1 LPGAFEFLDYA
12 LQEASMTARFND
24 TIFALSSGALPAG
37 VAVVRLSGPRAIEVA
52 SILAGE
58 VPLDRKA
65 ALRTIRNRNGLII
78 DRGLLLAFPGPNSF
92 TGEDCVELHL
102 HGSRAVVSAV
112 YEELGQFSGMRLAE
126 AGEFSRRAFE
136 KGKMDLVEVEGL
148 ADLISAETEM
158 QRRLA
163 VEQGFGGQ
171 SALYMDWAERLTRS
185 RALIEAEL
193 DFADEDDVPGSVSDR
208 VWADV
213 GDLYLELQDH
223 IAQAKAGEIIRDGFK
238 VVIAGPP
245 NAGKSSLLNALAKR
259 DVAIVTEIAG
269 TTRDVLHIDLDMDG
283 YLVRFFDTAGLRET
297 EDRVEQEG
305 VRRARM
311 AIDQADF
318 VIELEEIDS
327 NTKHIRSE
335 LAIETIR
342 VGSKRD
348 IHGPSSDYDL
358 CISSHDGE
366 GMDEL
371 RRAIL
376 DRVQALW
383 TGSLVPNRAR
393 QLDYLKDASN
403 FIEEALNGREL
414 DLRAESL
421 RAAASSLGRITGRVD
436 VEQLLDVIF
445 SQFCIGK

>member
-1 LPGAFEFLDYA
+1 
-12 LQEASMTARFND
+12 MTSHSSE

-37 VAVVRLSGPRAIEVA
+37 VAVVRLSGPGAFGASMQLVGDLPKPRVA
-52 SILAGE
+52 S
-58 VPLDRKA
+58 
-65 ALRTIRNRNGLII
+65 LRTIRDRNGSMI
-78 DRGLLLAFPGPNSF
+78 DQALALTFPAPNSF

-102 HGSRAVVSAV
+102 HGSRAAVSAV
-112 YEELGQFSGMRLAE
+112 FGLLGAIPGLRLAE

-136 KGKMDLVEVEGL
+136 NGKMDLVEVEGL
-148 ADLISAETEM
+148 ADLIAAETEM

-185 RALIEAEL
+185 RAMIEAEL
-193 DFADEDDVPGSVSDR
+193 DFADEDDVPGSVSER
-208 VWADV
+208 VWSDV
-213 GDLYLELQDH
+213 ADLYLALEEH
-223 IAQAKAGEIIRDGFK
+223 IAGARAGEIIRDGFK

-269 TTRDVLHIDLDMDG
+269 TTRDVLHIDLDMEG

-297 EDRVEQEG
+297 DDRVEQEG
-305 VRRARM
+305 VRRARFAM
-311 AIDQADF
+311 GQANL
-318 VIELEEIDS
+318 VLQLEEIDS
-327 NTKHIRSE
+327 ISKQPTQTTDVETLRIGTKLDRHPLSPAYDICISAVSGEGLSE
-335 LAIETIR
+335 LR
-342 VGSKRD
+342 
-348 IHGPSSDYDL
+348 L
-358 CISSHDGE
+358 
-366 GMDEL
+366 
-371 RRAIL
+371 AIL
-376 DRVQALW
+376 NRIQVLW

-393 QLDYLKDASN
+393 HLQYLKEASN
-403 FIEEALNGREL
+403 FIADALNGREL